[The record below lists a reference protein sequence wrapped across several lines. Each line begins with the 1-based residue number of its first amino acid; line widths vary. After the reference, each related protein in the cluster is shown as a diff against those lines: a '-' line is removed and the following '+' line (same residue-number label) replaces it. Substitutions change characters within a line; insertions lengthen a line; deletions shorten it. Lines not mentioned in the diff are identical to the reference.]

1 MYPQSIFAAVV
12 LVPHFLI
19 CCEYAFNFVYP
30 RSVKCLKW
38 HLALFW
44 VNISNEIES
53 GIQATDAVW
62 LALDRSMRPPWLRDD
77 DGDDDGDAGD
87 GGVDD
92 GGNDGDDPISSPDL
106 LHSNVSPHLDVAFN

>member
-1 MYPQSIFAAVV
+1 
-12 LVPHFLI
+12 
-19 CCEYAFNFVYP
+19 
-30 RSVKCLKW
+30 
-38 HLALFW
+38 
-44 VNISNEIES
+44 
-53 GIQATDAVW
+53 
-62 LALDRSMRPPWLRDD
+62 MRPPWLRDD